1 MLLCDYM
8 SAYLFYGKSGCGKG
22 TQAQLL
28 KERLESQ
35 GRSVIWIET
44 GKLFRAFID
53 ARTDFVGTH
62 VKTMIEQGKLMPPFF
77 PIYLWADQLINQY
90 DGTQDIIFDGVSR
103 RIDEAPILDSAL
115 DFLAINERHLVH
127 IDVSDA
133 WVFDHMGKRD
143 RADDTTDGMKNR
155 LSWFTDQVV
164 PVIQYF
170 ATNQKY
176 QSHII
181 NGEQSIE
188 QVASNI
194 QESLNS

>member
-1 MLLCDYM
+1 M
-8 SAYLFYGKSGCGKG
+8 SAYLLYGKSGSGKG
-22 TQAQLL
+22 TQAQIL
-28 KERLESQ
+28 KDRLESM

-44 GKLFRAFID
+44 GKLFRSFID
-53 ARTDFVGTH
+53 ERNDFVGSH
-62 VKTMIEQGKLMPPFF
+62 VKNMVEQGKLMPPFF
-77 PIYLWADQLINQY
+77 PIYLWANQLINQY

-115 DFLAINERHLVH
+115 DFLMIDERYLIH

-143 RADDTTDGMKNR
+143 RADDTVEGMERR
-155 LSWFTDQVV
+155 LTWFRDQVV

-176 QSHII
+176 QSYTI
-181 NGEQSIE
+181 NGEQTIE
-188 QVASNI
+188 DVASEIKNN
-194 QESLNS
+194 LP